1 MEMSDAIAYVLR
13 AGIIVSLAL
22 IIIGTALLFADK
34 GSNGFSL
41 SEITNVNT
49 KINSSIFSL
58 KDLAKGISAYQGLD
72 FILLGMIVLIATPAA
87 RVLSSVFAF
96 IYEKNW
102 IYVVITLIV
111 FVNLMVAVL
120 VVPGLLGH

>member
-1 MEMSDAIAYVLR
+1 MDMNDAIAYVLR
-13 AGIIVSLAL
+13 AGVILSLIL
-22 IIIGTALLFADK
+22 IIIGALLLFANN
-34 GSNGFSL
+34 GSSGFSMN
-41 SEITNVNT
+41 EITNVNT

-58 KDLAKGISAYQGLD
+58 QDLESGILAYQGLD
-72 FILLGMIVLIATPAA
+72 FILLGMVVLIATPAT

-111 FVNLMVAVL
+111 FINLMVAVL
-120 VVPGLLGH
+120 VVPGMLGH